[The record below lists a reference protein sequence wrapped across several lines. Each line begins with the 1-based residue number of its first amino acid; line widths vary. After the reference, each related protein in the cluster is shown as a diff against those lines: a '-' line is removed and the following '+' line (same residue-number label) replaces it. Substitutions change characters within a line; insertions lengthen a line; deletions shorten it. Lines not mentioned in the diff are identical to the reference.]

1 MILKSF
7 ELDKINFSKFK
18 LFVLYGENE
27 GLKKEIIWESINYND
42 LKKCKKINFEENNYI
57 INTYLNLKLMNVTK
71 SSKDLRV
78 CKLTLEQNKFKFINE
93 Q

>member
-27 GLKKEIIWESINYND
+27 GLKKEIISKIKRNYNNKEIIYEEEQI
-42 LKKCKKINFEENNYI
+42 LKNKDFFFFWNKK
-57 INTYLNLKLMNVTK
+57 
-71 SSKDLRV
+71 
-78 CKLTLEQNKFKFINE
+78 
-93 Q
+93 